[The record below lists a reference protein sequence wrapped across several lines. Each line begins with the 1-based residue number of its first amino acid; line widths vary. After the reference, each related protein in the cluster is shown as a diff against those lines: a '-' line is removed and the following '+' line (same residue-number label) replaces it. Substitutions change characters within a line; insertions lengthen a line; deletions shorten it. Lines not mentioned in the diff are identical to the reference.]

1 MNYDLSSIKLN
12 LQYSMDL
19 FLLKKIIT
27 VFIMPINL
35 ILILLILALML
46 HKKRPALSVKA
57 LSLAIIITFASSFA
71 PLSDLAM
78 ASIEND
84 YPPFE
89 QKEVAIDYIV
99 VLGCGHNT
107 NPTLPVTSQLDTC
120 SLQRTVEA
128 LRIYQL
134 HPESKIVTSGFGGH
148 NPISNAET
156 VKQSL
161 ILLGVPA
168 RKIIT
173 ENFPK
178 DTQEEAQLIAPRV
191 QGTQVVLVTNA
202 DHMPRSMNYFKE
214 QGITPFAAPTGY
226 WVKNPDSDKK
236 WAYFVPSSKKLE
248 QSTIA
253 WYESLGLFVQWLKVL
268 FN

>member
-1 MNYDLSSIKLN
+1 
-12 LQYSMDL
+12 MDL
-19 FLLKKIIT
+19 FLLKKIAT
-27 VFIMPINL
+27 VLIMPIN
-35 ILILLILALML
+35 IVIILLLLALLM
-46 HKKRPALSVKA
+46 HKKKPNLSVKS
-57 LSLAIIITFASSFA
+57 LSLAIIIILVSSFA
-71 PLSDLAM
+71 PFSDSVM
-78 ASIEND
+78 SSIENV
-84 YPPFE
+84 YPPYE
-89 QKEVAIDYIV
+89 KQALPIDYIV

-107 NPTLPVTSQLDTC
+107 NDALPVTSQLDTC
-120 SLQRTVEA
+120 SLQRMVEA
-128 LRIYQL
+128 LRLYRL
-134 HPESKIVTSGFGGH
+134 HPESKVITSGYGGY

-178 DTQEEAQLIAPRV
+178 DTQEEAELIAPRV
-191 QGTQVVLVTNA
+191 QGTQVILVTNA

-226 WVKNPDSDKK
+226 WVKNADSKK
-236 WAYFVPSSKKLE
+236 NWSHYLPNSKKLQ

-253 WYESLGLFVQWLKVL
+253 WYEKLGLFVQWVNEL
-268 FN
+268 FS